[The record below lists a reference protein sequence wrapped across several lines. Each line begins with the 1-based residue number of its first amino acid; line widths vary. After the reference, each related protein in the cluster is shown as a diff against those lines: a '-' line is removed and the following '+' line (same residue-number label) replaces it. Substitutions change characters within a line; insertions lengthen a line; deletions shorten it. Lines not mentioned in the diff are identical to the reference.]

1 MPLSPSVV
9 RPVYHNN
16 FLRVRSYTFMLLS
29 EHLFQIE
36 AVADRAMKMG
46 RHVYKL
52 TQVIFVVDGAVA
64 REFARVRVARQMAY
78 SHVGIVLLKLHT
90 GCSLNIVFF
99 L

>member
-1 MPLSPSVV
+1 
-9 RPVYHNN
+9 
-16 FLRVRSYTFMLLS
+16 MLLS
-29 EHLFQIE
+29 DLFQIE
-36 AVADRAMKMG
+36 TAADLAMKMG

-64 REFARVRVARQMAY
+64 REFARVRAARQMAY